1 MQAQR
6 RLAAGGSQVL
16 LPPPGLAVFDAH
28 AFQSSPL
35 RSTSQPEP
43 CPPRTRLWQRLC
55 AALCGLLLGAALCAT
70 AQAQTT
76 AAGASAQPEG
86 ASKIVQNPG
95 WHFQTQ
101 AVAAANPLATE
112 AGYAMLAAGGSA
124 VDAAIA
130 VQMVLSLVEPQSS
143 GIGGGAFLVHFDGN
157 KVQAYDGRETAPAQA
172 GPDLFLN
179 PDGTP
184 MPMKQATVGGRA
196 VGVPGVLRMLAMA
209 HASHGK
215 LPWAFLFAPA
225 IRLARD
231 GFAISPRLAALLATE
246 TALPKDPVAAAY
258 FYDAQGRPWPTGHL
272 LRNPELAAVLQRIA
286 SEGPDAMMTG
296 EVAQAM
302 VKTVRQHPSNPGLL
316 QLSDLSNYRPVLREP
331 LCTHYLVA
339 QKNYRLCGM
348 PPPSSGMLT
357 MASILKTL
365 DFTPAAS
372 LPLAGG
378 QPSADW
384 LHLYSEA
391 ARLAFADR
399 AAYVADPA
407 FTPAP
412 AGDWLSLLQSDYL
425 QKRAAAIAAQGPVM
439 PQVQAGTPGAL
450 PTPLSWAPMAEQT
463 EHGTSHISVL
473 DRWGHALAM
482 TTTIE
487 DAFGARLMVNRGRG
501 LAGGFLLNNQLSD
514 FSFSPSGADGKPV
527 ANRVQPGKR
536 PRSSMAPT
544 LVFDADSGA
553 LQWTGGSPGGA
564 FIIHFTAKTLYG
576 ALRWGL
582 SPQAAIDLP
591 NFANMEGTTFLEKD
605 RFAPSTA
612 TALRARGHQVLEIPL
627 TSGLQVLA
635 REPGGWAGGAD
646 GRREGVVLGD

>member
-1 MQAQR
+1 M
-6 RLAAGGSQVL
+6 LGPWVL
-16 LPPPGLAVFDAH
+16 LAV
-28 AFQSSPL
+28 
-35 RSTSQPEP
+35 R
-43 CPPRTRLWQRLC
+43 
-55 AALCGLLLGAALCAT
+55 CGLLLGAGLWVCV
-70 AQAQTT
+70 QAQTT
-76 AAGASAQPEG
+76 APAAIAQPEG

-95 WHFQTQ
+95 WHFQKQ

-112 AGYAMLAAGGSA
+112 AGYAILAAGGSA

-143 GIGGGAFLVHFDGN
+143 GIGGGAFLVHFDGKN
-157 KVQAYDGRETAPAQA
+157 VQAYDGRETAPAQA
-172 GPDLFLN
+172 GPDLFLGT
-179 PDGTP
+179 DGKP
-184 MPMKQATVGGRA
+184 MAMKQAIVGGRA
-196 VGVPGVLRMLAMA
+196 VGVPGALRMLAMA
-209 HASHGK
+209 HAAHGK

-231 GFAISPRLAALLATE
+231 GFAVSPRLAALLAAE
-246 TALPKDPVAAAY
+246 TALQQDPVAAAY
-258 FYDAQGRPWPTGHL
+258 FYDTQGRPWQAGHL

-286 SEGPDAMMTG
+286 TEGPDALMSG

-302 VKTVRQHPSNPGLL
+302 VKAVRQHPSNPGLL
-316 QLSDLSNYRPVLREP
+316 QLSDLASYRPVLREA
-331 LCTHYLVA
+331 LCTPYTVA
-339 QKNYRLCGM
+339 PKTYRLCGM

-357 MASILKTL
+357 IASILKTL

-372 LPLAGG
+372 LPLING
-378 QPSADW
+378 QPGADW

-399 AAYVADPA
+399 GAYVADPA

-412 AGDWLSLLQSDYL
+412 AGDWLSLVQPAYL
-425 QKRAAAIAAQGPVM
+425 QARAAAIAPHGSVM
-439 PQVQAGTPGAL
+439 SQVQAGRPGA
-450 PTPLSWAPMAEQT
+450 PQEPLSWAPMAEQT

-501 LAGGFLLNNQLSD
+501 LVGGFLLNNQLTD
-514 FSFSPSGADGKPV
+514 FSFSPEGADGKPV
-527 ANRVQPGKR
+527 ANRVQAGKR

-553 LQWTGGSPGGA
+553 LQLSGGSPGGA

-576 ALRWGL
+576 VLRWGL

-591 NFANMEGTTFLEKD
+591 NFANMEGTTFLEKG
-605 RFAPSTA
+605 RFAPA
-612 TALRARGHQVLEIPL
+612 TAAALQARGHQVLEIPL
-627 TSGLQVLA
+627 TSGLQVIA
-635 REPGGWAGGAD
+635 RTPSGWAGGAD

>member
-1 MQAQR
+1 M
-6 RLAAGGSQVL
+6 
-16 LPPPGLAVFDAH
+16 P
-28 AFQSSPL
+28 
-35 RSTSQPEP
+35 SQPVQAL
-43 CPPRTRLWQRLC
+43 RLS
-55 AALCGLLLGAALCAT
+55 ALGGLIVGAALCAA
-70 AQAQTT
+70 AQAQTV
-76 AAGASAQPEG
+76 APAASAQPEG

-95 WHFQTQ
+95 WHFKKQ

-143 GIGGGAFLVHFDGN
+143 GIGGGAFLVHFDGKN
-157 KVQAYDGRETAPAQA
+157 VQAYDGRETAPGQA
-172 GPDLFLN
+172 GPDLFLGT
-179 PDGTP
+179 DGKP
-184 MPMKQATVGGRA
+184 MPMKQAIVGGRA
-196 VGVPGVLRMLAMA
+196 VGVPGAMRMLATA
-209 HASHGK
+209 HAAHGK

-231 GFAISPRLAALLATE
+231 GFVVSPRLATLLAAE
-246 TALPKDPVAAAY
+246 TALQKDPVAVAY
-258 FYDAQGRPWPTGHL
+258 FYDTQGRPWQAGHL

-286 SEGPDAMMTG
+286 TEGPDALMTG

-302 VKTVRQHPSNPGLL
+302 VKAVRQHPSNPGLL
-316 QLSDLSNYRPVLREP
+316 QLSDLASYRPVLREA
-331 LCTHYLVA
+331 LCSPHTVA
-339 QKNYRLCGM
+339 PKTYRLCGM

-357 MASILKTL
+357 IASILKTL

-372 LPLAGG
+372 LPLTQG
-378 QPSADW
+378 QPNADW

-407 FTPAP
+407 FTQAP
-412 AGDWLSLLQSDYL
+412 AGDWLSLVQPAYL
-425 QKRAAAIAAQGPVM
+425 QARAAAIAPQGPVM
-439 PQVQAGTPGAL
+439 PQVQAGSPG
-450 PTPLSWAPMAEQT
+450 PVQTPLSWAPMPEQT

-473 DRWGHALAM
+473 DRWGRALAM

-487 DAFGARLMVNRGRG
+487 DAFGARLMVNRGQG
-501 LAGGFLLNNQLSD
+501 LVGGFLLNNQLTD
-514 FSFSPSGADGKPV
+514 FSFSPEGADGKPV
-527 ANRVQPGKR
+527 ANRVQAGKR

-544 LVFDADSGA
+544 LVFDADGGA
-553 LQWTGGSPGGA
+553 LQLSGGSPGGA
-564 FIIHFTAKTLYG
+564 FIIHFTAKVLYG
-576 ALRWGL
+576 VLRWGL

-591 NFANMEGTTFLEKD
+591 NFASMEGTTFLEKG
-605 RFAPSTA
+605 RFAPA
-612 TALRARGHQVLEIPL
+612 TAAALQARGHQVLEIPL

-635 REPGGWAGGAD
+635 RTPGGWAGGAD

>member
-1 MQAQR
+1 M
-6 RLAAGGSQVL
+6 S
-16 LPPPGLAVFDAH
+16 
-28 AFQSSPL
+28 
-35 RSTSQPEP
+35 
-43 CPPRTRLWQRLC
+43 
-55 AALCGLLLGAALCAT
+55 AALYAT

-76 AAGASAQPEG
+76 AAGASTQPEG

-95 WHFQTQ
+95 WHFQQQ

-143 GIGGGAFLVHFDGN
+143 GIGGGAFLMHFDGKN
-157 KVQAYDGRETAPAQA
+157 VQAYDGRETAPAQA
-172 GPDLFLN
+172 GPDLFLGA
-179 PDGTP
+179 DGKP

-196 VGVPGVLRMLAMA
+196 VGVPGALRMLAMA
-209 HASHGK
+209 HATHGK

-231 GFAISPRLAALLATE
+231 GFVLSPRLAALLATE
-246 TALPKDPVAAAY
+246 TALQKDPVAEAY
-258 FYDAQGRPWPTGHL
+258 FYDAQGRPWPAGHL

-286 SEGPDAMMTG
+286 TEGPDAMMSG
-296 EVAQAM
+296 EVAEAM
-302 VKTVRQHPSNPGLL
+302 VHAVRQHRSNPGLL
-316 QLSDLSNYRPVLREP
+316 QLSDLTHYRPVLREP
-331 LCTHYLVA
+331 LCTRYVVA
-339 QKNYRLCGM
+339 PKTYRLCGM

-357 MASILKTL
+357 IASILHTL

-372 LPLAGG
+372 LPLTLG
-378 QPSADW
+378 QPGADW

-412 AGDWLSLLQSDYL
+412 AGDWLSLVQSAYL
-425 QKRAAAIAAQGPVM
+425 QTRAAAIAPQGPVM
-439 PQVQAGTPGAL
+439 PQVQAGTPGAM
-450 PTPLSWAPMAEQT
+450 PSPLSWAPMAEQT
-463 EHGTSHISVL
+463 ERGTSHISVL

-501 LAGGFLLNNQLSD
+501 LLGGFLLNNQLTD
-514 FSFSPSGADGKPV
+514 FSFNPLGADGKPV

-553 LQWTGGSPGGA
+553 LQWSGGSPGGS
-564 FIIHFTAKTLYG
+564 FIIHFTAKALYG

-591 NFANMEGTTFLEKD
+591 NFASMEGYTFLEKD
-605 RFAPSTA
+605 RFAPGTA
-612 TALRARGHQVLEIPL
+612 RALRAQGHQVLEIPL

>member
-1 MQAQR
+1 MPSQPMQAL
-6 RLAAGGSQVL
+6 RLSALGGL
-16 LPPPGLAVFDAH
+16 IM
-28 AFQSSPL
+28 
-35 RSTSQPEP
+35 
-43 CPPRTRLWQRLC
+43 
-55 AALCGLLLGAALCAT
+55 GAALCAA
-70 AQAQTT
+70 AQAQ
-76 AAGASAQPEG
+76 ALAPAASAQPEG

-95 WHFQTQ
+95 WHFQKQ

-130 VQMVLSLVEPQSS
+130 VQMVLTLVEPQSS
-143 GIGGGAFLVHFDGN
+143 GIGGGAFLVHFDGKN
-157 KVQAYDGRETAPAQA
+157 VQAYDGRETAPGQA
-172 GPDLFLN
+172 GPDLFLR
-179 PDGTP
+179 PDGKP
-184 MPMKQATVGGRA
+184 MPIKQAIVGGRA
-196 VGVPGVLRMLAMA
+196 VGVPGALRMLAMA
-209 HASHGK
+209 HAAHGK

-231 GFAISPRLAALLATE
+231 GFAVSPRLAALLAAE
-246 TALPKDPVAAAY
+246 TALQKDPSAAAY
-258 FYDAQGRPWPTGHL
+258 FYNAQGHPWPVGHL

-286 SEGPDAMMTG
+286 TEGPDALMTG
-296 EVAQAM
+296 EVAQSM
-302 VKTVRQHPSNPGLL
+302 VNAVRQHPSNPGLL
-316 QLSDLSNYRPVLREP
+316 QLSDLASYRPVLRQP
-331 LCTHYLVA
+331 LCTDYVVA
-339 QKNYRLCGM
+339 PTTYRLCGM

-357 MASILKTL
+357 IASILKTL

-372 LPLAGG
+372 LPLTNG
-378 QPSADW
+378 QPGADW

-407 FTPAP
+407 FTLRP
-412 AGDWLSLLQSDYL
+412 AGDWLSLVQPAYL
-425 QKRAAAIAAQGPVM
+425 QARAAAIAPQGPVM
-439 PQVQAGTPGAL
+439 PQVQAGNPAIA
-450 PTPLSWAPMAEQT
+450 PMPLTWAPMAEQT

-473 DRWGHALAM
+473 DRWGQALAM

-487 DAFGARLMVNRGRG
+487 DAFGARLMVNRGQG
-501 LAGGFLLNNQLSD
+501 LAGGFLLNNQLTD
-514 FSFSPSGADGKPV
+514 FSFSPSGADGTPV

-544 LVFDADSGA
+544 LVFDADGGA
-553 LQWTGGSPGGA
+553 LQLSGGSPGGA

-576 ALRWGL
+576 VLRWGL

-591 NFANMEGTTFLEKD
+591 NFATLEGTTFLEKG
-605 RFAPSTA
+605 RFAPA
-612 TALRARGHQVLEIPL
+612 TAAALQARGHEVLEIPL

-635 REPGGWAGGAD
+635 RTPGGWAGGAD

>member
-1 MQAQR
+1 MPSQPVQAVRHPALVGLLMVLSLCACVQAQ
-6 RLAAGGSQVL
+6 
-16 LPPPGLAVFDAH
+16 
-28 AFQSSPL
+28 SSAP
-35 RSTSQPEP
+35 
-43 CPPRTRLWQRLC
+43 
-55 AALCGLLLGAALCAT
+55 A
-70 AQAQTT
+70 
-76 AAGASAQPEG
+76 ASAQPEG

-95 WHFQTQ
+95 WHFKKQ

-112 AGYAMLAAGGSA
+112 AGYAVLAAGGSA

-143 GIGGGAFLVHFDGN
+143 GIGGGAFLVHFDGKN
-157 KVQAYDGRETAPAQA
+157 VQAYDGRETAPGQA
-172 GPDLFLN
+172 GPDLFLGT
-179 PDGTP
+179 DGKP
-184 MPMKQATVGGRA
+184 MAMKQAIVGGRA
-196 VGVPGVLRMLAMA
+196 VGVPGALRMLAMA
-209 HASHGK
+209 HAAHGK

-231 GFAISPRLAALLATE
+231 GFAVSPRLAALLAAE
-246 TALPKDPVAAAY
+246 SALQKDPVAVAY
-258 FYDAQGRPWPTGHL
+258 FYDTQGRPWQAGHL
-272 LRNPELAAVLQRIA
+272 LRNPELAGVLQRIA
-286 SEGPDAMMTG
+286 TEGPDALMTG

-302 VKTVRQHPSNPGLL
+302 VQAVRQHPSNPGLL
-316 QLSDLSNYRPVLREP
+316 QLSDLANYRPLLRQP
-331 LCTHYLVA
+331 LCTHYTVA
-339 QKNYRLCGM
+339 PKTYRLCGM

-357 MASILKTL
+357 IASILGTL

-372 LPLAGG
+372 LPLSSG
-378 QPSADW
+378 QPGADW

-399 AAYVADPA
+399 AAYMADPA

-412 AGDWLSLLQSDYL
+412 AGDWLSLVQPAYL
-425 QKRAAAIAAQGPVM
+425 QTRAAAIAPQGQAM

-450 PTPLSWAPMAEQT
+450 PKSLGWAPMPEQP

-473 DRWGHALAM
+473 DRWGQALAM

-501 LAGGFLLNNQLSD
+501 LAGGFLLNNQLTD
-514 FSFSPSGADGKPV
+514 FSFNPSGTDGKPV
-527 ANRVQPGKR
+527 ANRVQAGKR

-553 LQWTGGSPGGA
+553 LQLSGGSPGGA

-576 ALRWGL
+576 VLRWGL

-591 NFANMEGTTFLEKD
+591 NFASMEGYTFLEKG
-605 RFAPSTA
+605 RFAPATTA
-612 TALRARGHQVLEIPL
+612 ALQARGHQVLEIPL
-627 TSGLQVLA
+627 TSGLQVIA

-646 GRREGVVLGD
+646 GRREGLVLGD

>member
-1 MQAQR
+1 MA
-6 RLAAGGSQVL
+6 
-16 LPPPGLAVFDAH
+16 
-28 AFQSSPL
+28 
-35 RSTSQPEP
+35 
-43 CPPRTRLWQRLC
+43 
-55 AALCGLLLGAALCAT
+55 
-70 AQAQTT
+70 
-76 AAGASAQPEG
+76 
-86 ASKIVQNPG
+86 QNPG
-95 WHFQTQ
+95 WHFQKQ

-143 GIGGGAFLVHFDGN
+143 GLGGGAFLVHFDG
-157 KVQAYDGRETAPAQA
+157 KAVQAYDGRETAPAQA
-172 GPDLFLN
+172 GPDLFLG
-179 PDGTP
+179 PDGKP
-184 MPMKQATVGGRA
+184 LAMKQAIVGGRA
-196 VGVPGVLRMLAMA
+196 VGVPGALRMLAMA
-209 HASHGK
+209 HAAHGK

-231 GFAISPRLAALLATE
+231 GFVVSPRLATLLAAE
-246 TALPKDPVAAAY
+246 TALQKDPVAAGY
-258 FYDAQGRPWPTGHL
+258 FFDAQGRPWPAGHL

-286 SEGPDAMMTG
+286 TEGPDALMTG

-302 VKTVRQHPSNPGLL
+302 VNAVRQHPSNPGLL
-316 QLSDLSNYRPVLREP
+316 QLSDLAAYRPLLRQP
-331 LCTHYLVA
+331 LCTRYVVA
-339 QKNYRLCGM
+339 PKTYRLCGM

-357 MASILKTL
+357 IASILGTL

-372 LPLAGG
+372 LPLTAG
-378 QPSADW
+378 QPSSDW
-384 LHLYSEA
+384 LHLYAEA
-391 ARLAFADR
+391 SRLAFADR

-407 FTPAP
+407 FAEAP
-412 AGDWLSLLQSDYL
+412 AGDWLSLVQPAYL
-425 QKRAAAIAAQGPVM
+425 QARAAAIAPQGQAM
-439 PQVQAGTPGAL
+439 PQVQAGRPGAV
-450 PTPLSWAPMAEQT
+450 PAPLGWAPMPAQT
-463 EHGTSHISVL
+463 ESGTSHISVL

-487 DAFGARLMVNRGRG
+487 DAFGARLMVNRGKG
-501 LAGGFLLNNQLSD
+501 LAGGFLLNNQLTD

-544 LVFDADSGA
+544 LVFDADSGE
-553 LQWTGGSPGGA
+553 LQLSGGSPGGA

-576 ALRWGL
+576 VLRWGL

-591 NFANMEGTTFLEKD
+591 NFANLEGMTFLEKGG
-605 RFAPSTA
+605 FAPSTTA
-612 TALRARGHQVLEIPL
+612 AALRARGHQVIEMPL